1 MLKISKLVKNYQNQE
16 AVKGIDLEVRPGELF
31 GFLGPNGAGKTTT
44 IKMIVGL
51 LKPTGGTISL
61 GGFDIA
67 RQSTQAKSILGYIPD
82 RPFIYEKLTGRE
94 YLNFIGDLYGMD
106 ALEAAEKGQRYLEFF
121 DLAEASDKLVEG
133 YSHGMKQKLIIS
145 GALLHD
151 PKLVVVD
158 EPMVGL
164 DPKGARQVKQL
175 FRDLCNK
182 GACVFMSTHSLG
194 IAQAMCDRIGIIHKG
209 EVIALGSLEELR
221 RQADRDHEH
230 LEDIF
235 LELTGD
241 AHLEQLSGQITT
253 VSPSAE

>member
-1 MLKISKLVKNYQNQE
+1 MLHIQNVVKNYQDLE
-16 AVKGIDLEVRPGELF
+16 AVKGVDLEIPEGELF

-51 LKPTGGTISL
+51 LKPTSGTVSI
-61 GGFDIA
+61 GGFDIGS
-67 RQSTQAKSILGYIPD
+67 QSSEAKSILGYIPD

-94 YLNFIGDLYGMD
+94 YLAFIADLYNMD
-106 ALEAAEKGQRYLEFF
+106 AAVAAERVRSYLDFF
-121 DLAEASDKLVEG
+121 DLTEAGDKLVEG

-145 GALLHD
+145 GALLHE

-175 FRDLCNK
+175 FRDMCRR
-182 GACVFMSTHSLG
+182 GTSIFMSTHSLG
-194 IAQAMCDRIGIIHKG
+194 IAQAMCDRIGIIQKG
-209 EVIALGSLEELR
+209 EVIALGTLDELR
-221 RQADRDHEH
+221 RLAQNDHEH

-241 AHLEQLSGQITT
+241 THLEQLGGMMASSG
-253 VSPSAE
+253 PPAR

>member
-1 MLKISKLVKNYQNQE
+1 MLRIKQLVKTYQNHE
-16 AVKGIDLEVRPGELF
+16 AVQGINLEIPSGELF

-51 LKPTGGTISL
+51 LKPTGGTITI
-61 GGFDIA
+61 GGYDVA
-67 RQSTQAKSILGYIPD
+67 RQSTDAKSILGYIPD

-94 YLNFIGDLYGMD
+94 YLAFIADLYGMD
-106 ALEAAEKGQRYLEFF
+106 AGEATESSRRFLDFF
-121 DLAEASDKLVEG
+121 DLAEAADKLIEG

-145 GALLHD
+145 GALLHK

-164 DPKGARQVKQL
+164 DPKGARQVKKL
-175 FRDLCNK
+175 FRDVCDQ
-182 GACVFMSTHSLG
+182 GASVFMSTHSLG
-194 IAQAMCDRIGIIHKG
+194 IAQAMCDRIGIIQKG
-209 EVIALGSLEELR
+209 KVIALGTLEDLR
-221 RQADRDHEH
+221 RQVSNDHEH

-241 AHLEQLSGQITT
+241 THLEQLGGMMAST
-253 VSPSAE
+253 SAG

>member
-1 MLKISKLVKNYQNQE
+1 MLHIQNVVKSYQDLK
-16 AVKGIDLEVRPGELF
+16 AVQGVDLTVPKGELF

-51 LKPTGGTISL
+51 LKPSSGTISI
-61 GGFDIA
+61 GGFDIG
-67 RQSTQAKSILGYIPD
+67 TQPTEAKSILGYIPD

-94 YLNFIGDLYGMD
+94 YLAFIADLYSMD
-106 ALEAAEKGQRYLEFF
+106 ADVTAERTQRYLDFF
-121 DLAEASDKLVEG
+121 DLSDAGDKLVEG

-175 FRDLCNK
+175 FRDLCDK
-182 GACVFMSTHSLG
+182 GTCIFMSTHSLG
-194 IAQAMCDRIGIIHKG
+194 IAQAMCDRIGIIQKG
-209 EVIALGSLEELR
+209 EVIALGSMDDLR
-221 RQADRDHEH
+221 KQADHEH

-241 AHLEQLSGQITT
+241 THLEQLSGMMVTT
-253 VSPSAE
+253 SP

>member
-1 MLKISKLVKNYQNQE
+1 MLHLQNLVKSFSNHE
-16 AVKGIDLEVRPGELF
+16 AVKGVDLKIPAGELF

-51 LKPTGGTISL
+51 LKPTGGTVSIGGHDIS
-61 GGFDIA
+61 GQPEA
-67 RQSTQAKSILGYIPD
+67 AKSIMGYIPD

-94 YLNFIGDLYGMD
+94 YLSFIADLYSMEATR
-106 ALEAAEKGQRYLEFF
+106 ALETGHQYLEFF
-121 DLAEASDKLVEG
+121 DLAEAADKLVEG

-151 PKLVVVD
+151 PKVLIVD

-175 FRDLCNK
+175 FRDLCRK
-182 GACVFMSTHSLG
+182 GVCVFMSTHSLG
-194 IAQAMCDRIGIIHKG
+194 IAQAMCDRIGIIQKG
-209 EVIALGSLEELR
+209 EVIALGSLDELR
-221 RQADRDHEH
+221 RQASSDHEH

-241 AHLEQLSGQITT
+241 AHLEQLSGMMA
-253 VSPSAE
+253 SPRPVET